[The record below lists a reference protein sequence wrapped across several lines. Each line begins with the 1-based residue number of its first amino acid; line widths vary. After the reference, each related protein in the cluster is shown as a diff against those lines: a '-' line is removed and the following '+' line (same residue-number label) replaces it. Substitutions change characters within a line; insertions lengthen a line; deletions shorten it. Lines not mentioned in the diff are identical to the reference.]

1 MRRLVESRAGVLIGF
16 GLIIACF
23 SLSALFFIGQF
34 EALETQKSELQG
46 LKLREG
52 FVALSDVQRVN
63 LAVLDSLREG
73 TMTPEAAAE
82 LEAAVDFLYVRSE
95 AFRHRILPEAG
106 SELAAEALDQM
117 DLVIALTDAAR
128 QDGYRD
134 LVGLSGALIAATDE
148 ARRLLILYLD
158 EKRRRQD
165 LVIADQHLRISRQ
178 VMMLVGFLAG
188 LTIVSM
194 AALLLFRREMQ
205 MRRIMETSERRAH
218 YLAYYDALT
227 GLPNRV
233 LFKDRVLESLSVSG
247 NAGMFFT
254 DLDKFKEINDTLGHA
269 AGDAV
274 LKAVGDCMNT
284 FAKQRGG
291 VAARLS
297 GDEFAL
303 FLPVGDPAVLKD
315 VGNDLLAACRS
326 PVVSEAGHVTPGIS
340 IGAAVGGAAESVEA
354 GFDALLR
361 MADFALYAA
370 KSGGRGRVA
379 LFDGALEE
387 QFNRR
392 RALTAQLPQAIRQR
406 EISVFFQPKL
416 QIEPGLVYGFE
427 AVARWSHPDEML
439 QPEEFIEL
447 AEASG
452 SVVDLDLYILRES
465 VALVADWNRRMNVS
479 LSVSVNLSAAHFRTE
494 AVAEHIAGALAAS
507 GLRSDL
513 LTLEITETVQ
523 ILNWE
528 QVRATLARIRALG
541 CKIAI
546 DDFGSGYSS
555 LAYLRAMQAD
565 ELKIDRSLVAEI
577 ETSEEARFI
586 LDSVVDLAHSL
597 GMEVVVEGVETAQQ
611 LCSITALGCRRAQ
624 GFLIGRPVPAEEAL
638 TEFGQPLR
646 RAGAWL

>member
-1 MRRLVESRAGVLIGF
+1 MVESRTGVLIGLS
-16 GLIIACF
+16 LIVACF
-23 SLSALFFIGQF
+23 SLSALFFVRQL
-34 EALETQKSELQG
+34 EALESQKSELQG

-63 LAVLDSLREG
+63 LTVLAALREG
-73 TMTPEAAAE
+73 AMSPEAAAE
-82 LEAAVDFLYVRSE
+82 LAAAVDFLYVRSE
-95 AFRHRILPEAG
+95 AFRQRILPETG
-106 SELAAEALDQM
+106 SEIAAEALRQM
-117 DLVIALTDAAR
+117 DRVIALTDAAR
-128 QDGYRD
+128 DDGFRD
-134 LVGLSGALIAATDE
+134 LYGLSGALIEATDE
-148 ARRLLILYLD
+148 ARRLLFVYLD

-178 VMMLVGFLAG
+178 VMMLVGFLSG

-194 AALLLFRREMQ
+194 AALLLFRREMR

-218 YLAYYDALT
+218 YLAYYDPLT

-233 LFKDRVLESLSVSG
+233 LFKDRVMEGLTSSG
-247 NAGMFFT
+247 DASMFFV
-254 DLDKFKEINDTLGHA
+254 DLDKFKEINDSLGHA

-274 LKAVGDCMNT
+274 LNSVGGCLKAIAEKC
-284 FAKQRGG
+284 GG

-303 FLPVGDPAVLKD
+303 FLPANDPILLRDVGD
-315 VGNDLLAACRS
+315 DLLAACQRS
-326 PVVSEAGHVTPGIS
+326 VASEAGSVTPGIS
-340 IGAAVGGAAESVEA
+340 VGAAVSGPAESAEA
-354 GFDALLR
+354 AFDALLR

-370 KSGGRGRVA
+370 KSAGRGRVA
-379 LFDGALEE
+379 LFDSALEAR
-387 QFNRR
+387 FNRR

-406 EISVFFQPKL
+406 DISVFFQPKF
-416 QIEPGLVYGFE
+416 QIEPGTVYGFE
-427 AVARWSHPDEML
+427 AVARWLHPDEML
-439 QPEEFIEL
+439 QPDEFIEL

-465 VALVADWNRRMNVS
+465 AALVADWNRRMNLS
-479 LSVSVNLSAAHFRTE
+479 LSVSVNLSAAHFRSE

-528 QVRATLARIRALG
+528 QVRAALDRIRALG

-555 LAYLRAMQAD
+555 LAYLRAIHAD

-611 LCSITALGCRRAQ
+611 LRSITALGCRRAQ
-624 GFLIGRPVPAEEAL
+624 GFLIGRPVPAAEAL
-638 TEFGQPLR
+638 ALFGPSYP
-646 RAGAWL
+646 RAGAMF